1 MADNG
6 IIEIEGLEERIRK
19 MGELAT
25 DNPMM
30 RKRINEVIRQ
40 VMAVA
45 RKSISEDARTGLQMD
60 ADPRQAY
67 KAVRMAVYRRIFGGQ
82 VNILSPRNARLGR
95 IYEPPKTGKPGQRGG
110 NRRLRT
116 DRTTELMSY
125 MGKDRGFILR
135 FLNDGTQERGIRF
148 DTDESRTSVH
158 RGSRGGD
165 LRKYGKT
172 VNTGTRGRIA
182 ARGWFAGRSQQA
194 LEAAAGNLDVLI
206 DKIIQGVMY

>member
-40 VMAVA
+40 VLAVA
-45 RKSISEDARTGLQMD
+45 RKSISDDARTGLQMD

-95 IYEPPKTGKPGQRGG
+95 IYEPPRTGKPGQRGG

-135 FLNDGTQERGIRF
+135 FLNDGTQER
-148 DTDESRTSVH
+148 DTR
-158 RGSRGGD
+158 
-165 LRKYGKT
+165 Y
-172 VNTGTRGRIA
+172 GTRGRIA